1 MNQEAFG
8 FEDPGRTWS
17 LRREWSRAF
26 NVMLV
31 LLVLA
36 AAASLVG
43 VWGLVDGV
51 RGTASQLNRESV
63 TVSAL
68 SRDLVAHEEVAHK
81 ILSGDTVDRTAFVR
95 QQAALAAEFNAAA
108 VVFPT
113 TNAMRA
119 IVVEAHRSWQ
129 HGLTTFGLWGAGVQ
143 TLHGNHAAENPTY
156 GASSDATAA
165 LLNGLEGPALDG
177 MNQGL
182 SHGVDLE
189 RVLISVLAG
198 LFVLAST
205 VTVYFRRRMAKDLVR
220 PVATMH
226 QGVLRLQA
234 GEYDHRIVI
243 ARRDELGELATAFND
258 MAGAL
263 HESHVALTRRASHDS
278 LTGLPNRDSLT
289 HRLTASFSPG
299 SNRRSSHE
307 CVLFVD
313 IDDFKDVNDSLGH
326 EQGDALLVQLSGRL
340 NACVR
345 PQDLVARLGGDEF
358 AVVVIEDEGEPTATG
373 VAERILDSLR
383 EPFIVNGSRVLV
395 SVSIGVAQRHPGTED
410 AAELLRHAD
419 FAMYMAKGAGKGRY
433 QLFDAKMHDNMLDR
447 TALKAG
453 LAVAVDSGE
462 LRLEY
467 QPIVDLLT
475 LDVLGVEALVRWQH
489 PTLGLL
495 YPVDFIALAEETGD
509 VDAIGNWVLDRATRQ
524 VATWRRSIDHCAR
537 MWVAVNLSS
546 VQLASQQNL
555 TVIRD
560 ILKSSAVPV
569 DNVVLEVTESAFAAD
584 VDGGVAS
591 LEALKHLGVR
601 IAIDD
606 FGTGFSSL
614 STLAKLPVDILKID
628 RSFVS
633 GHAAGPAFTHMLE
646 GILGLAGK
654 LSLAVIAEGIEEPEQ
669 LDLLV
674 ALGCSMGQGFLLSL
688 PMSAQAL
695 EPLLASGSLL
705 DVNAPAA

>member
-1 MNQEAFG
+1 
-8 FEDPGRTWS
+8 
-17 LRREWSRAF
+17 
-26 NVMLV
+26 MLV
-31 LLVLA
+31 LLLLA
-36 AAASLVG
+36 AAASIVG

-51 RGTASQLNRESV
+51 RGTARQLNRESV
-63 TVSAL
+63 TVEAL
-68 SRDLVAHEEVAHK
+68 STNLVAHEEVAHK
-81 ILSGDTVDRTAFVR
+81 ILSDETVNRSAYLVE
-95 QQAALAAEFNAAA
+95 QQVIATQFDAAA
-108 VVFPT
+108 VIFPT
-113 TNAMRA
+113 TNGMKAT
-119 IVVEAHRSWQ
+119 VVTAHRSWQ
-129 HGLTTFGLWGAGVQ
+129 KGLTTFGLWGPDVLA
-143 TLHGNHAAENPTY
+143 LHGNHAADNPIY
-156 GASSDATAA
+156 GASSDATNA
-165 LLNGLEGPALDG
+165 LLQGLEGPSLAV

-182 SHGVDLE
+182 ARGDNLE
-189 RVLISVLAG
+189 RVLMSVLAG

-234 GEYDHRIVI
+234 GDYDHRIQV

-263 HESHVALTRRASHDS
+263 HESHLALTRRASHDS

-289 HRLTASFSPG
+289 QRLTASFSPG
-299 SNRRSSHE
+299 SNRRTSHE

-326 EQGDALLVQLSGRL
+326 EQGDALLVQLSARL
-340 NACVR
+340 NDCVR
-345 PQDLVARLGGDEF
+345 SQDLVARLGGDEF
-358 AVVVIEDEGEPTATG
+358 AVVVVEDDGDTTAIG

-383 EPFIVNGSRVLV
+383 KPFIVNGARLLV
-395 SVSIGVAQRHPGTED
+395 SVSIGVAQRGPGTDD

-433 QLFDAKMHDNMLDR
+433 QLFDAKMHDSMLDR
-447 TALKAG
+447 SALKADLAG
-453 LAVAVDSGE
+453 AVACGQ
-462 LRLEY
+462 LWLEY

-475 LDVLGVEALVRWQH
+475 MDLLGVEALVRWQH

-495 YPVDFIALAEETGD
+495 YPADFIALAEETGD
-509 VDAIGNWVLDRATRQ
+509 IDAIGNWVLEGATRQ
-524 VATWRRSIDHCAR
+524 VGSWRRSVDQCAGL
-537 MWVAVNLSS
+537 WVSVNLSPI
-546 VQLASQQNL
+546 QLESDQNL
-555 TVIRD
+555 IAIRD
-560 ILKSSAVPV
+560 LLTNCAVPA
-569 DNVVLEVTESAFAAD
+569 DYVVLEVTESAIVAD
-584 VDGGVAS
+584 GDRGMAS
-591 LEALKHLGVR
+591 LESLKRLGVR

-614 STLAKLPVDILKID
+614 STLATLPVDILKID

-646 GILGLAGK
+646 GILGLADK

-674 ALGCSMGQGFLLSL
+674 TLGCSMGQGYLLSR
-688 PMSAQAL
+688 PMPAEAL
-695 EPLLASGSLL
+695 DALLASGSLL
-705 DVNAPAA
+705 HVPEPA

>member
-1 MNQEAFG
+1 
-8 FEDPGRTWS
+8 
-17 LRREWSRAF
+17 
-26 NVMLV
+26 MLV
-31 LLVLA
+31 LLLLA
-36 AAASLVG
+36 ATASIAG
-43 VWGLVDGV
+43 VWSLVDGV

-63 TVSAL
+63 AVTAL
-68 SRDLVAHEEVAHK
+68 SRDLVAHEEAAHK
-81 ILSGDTVDRTAFVR
+81 ILSDETVDRTAFLR
-95 QQAALAAEFNAAA
+95 QQAVLAGEFDAAA
-108 VVFPT
+108 VIFPT
-113 TNAMRA
+113 TNGMRA

-129 HGLTTFGLWGAGVQ
+129 KGLTTFGLWGTAVRA
-143 TLHGNHAAENPTY
+143 LHGNHTADNPTY
-156 GASSDATAA
+156 GASSDASNA
-165 LLNGLEGPALDG
+165 LLESLEGPSLDG
-177 MNQGL
+177 MNRGL

-234 GEYDHRIVI
+234 GDYDHRIVI
-243 ARRDELGELATAFND
+243 ARRDELGELATAFNT

-289 HRLTASFSPG
+289 QRLTASFSPG
-299 SNRRSSHE
+299 SNRRASHE

-326 EQGDALLVQLSGRL
+326 EQGDALLVQLSARL
-340 NACVR
+340 NDCVR

-358 AVVVIEDEGEPTATG
+358 AVVLIEDEGEMTAIG

-383 EPFIVNGSRVLV
+383 EPFIVNGARLPI
-395 SVSIGVAQRHPGTED
+395 SVSIGVAQRHPWTED

-447 TALKAG
+447 SALKAD
-453 LAVAVDSGE
+453 LAVAVAAGE

-467 QPIVDLLT
+467 QPIVDLRT
-475 LDVLGVEALVRWQH
+475 HDVLGVEALVRWQH

-495 YPVDFIALAEETGD
+495 YPADFIALAEETGD
-509 VDAIGNWVLDRATRQ
+509 IDAIGNWVLDEATQQ
-524 VATWRRSIDHCAR
+524 VGSWRRSIDQCAR
-537 MWVAVNLSS
+537 MWVAVNLSPI
-546 VQLASQQNL
+546 QLASQQNL
-555 TVIRD
+555 SVIRD
-560 ILKSSAVPV
+560 ILTSSDVPA

-584 VDGGVAS
+584 GDGGVAS
-591 LEALKHLGVR
+591 LEALKRLGVR

-633 GHAAGPAFTHMLE
+633 GHAAGSAFTQMLE

-674 ALGCSMGQGFLLSL
+674 TLGCSMGQGFLLSR
-688 PMSAQAL
+688 PMPAETL
-695 EPLLASGSLL
+695 DPLLASGEL
-705 DVNAPAA
+705 VHITEPA